1 MRIAGA
7 FLRQNS
13 KNGKEEAE
21 NGKCAENSKQ
31 EQQQSAGANYFLPTT
46 SFGLSLGDSSFGR
59 VDRLRQGAQSAMNH
73 LIYGKWRKLNG
84 RMPRLDCRTSSSGN
98 GCENR
103 QVWLLGRAY
112 AICQEERVCAMEAD
126 GDHED
131 GTGENEGFLFF
142 KLVL

>member
-21 NGKCAENSKQ
+21 NGSKQ
-31 EQQQSAGANYFLPTT
+31 EQQQSAGATYFLPTT
-46 SFGLSLGDSSFGR
+46 SFGLSLGDPSFGR

-84 RMPRLDCRTSSSGN
+84 RMPRLDCRLPSSGS

-112 AICQEERVCAMEAD
+112 AICQEERICAMEAD
-126 GDHED
+126 ED
-131 GTGENEGFLFF
+131 GTAGENEGFFF
-142 KLVL
+142 